1 MTAYSFRDVES
12 FARQAGFTPE
22 LSPLMAAISFAE
34 SGGNSRAHNP
44 NASTGDNSYGLMQI
58 NMLGAMGP
66 ERRAAF
72 GIQSNEELFDPLT
85 NMKAAKKIFDS
96 QGLGAWSVYRSG
108 AYKQFLPGNYTPAT
122 DAAAAAATQPS
133 TTSSGQQQPSQQ
145 EKKDSDKLRMAGEIT
160 GNNGV
165 FDVAIRN
172 LSKLLGR

>member
-1 MTAYSFRDVES
+1 MTAYSFGDIES

-34 SGGNSRAHNP
+34 SGGNPRAHNT

-72 GIQSNEELFDPLT
+72 GIQSNEQLFDPLT

-108 AYKQFLPGNYTPAT
+108 AYKQFLPGSYTPAT
-122 DAAAAAATQPS
+122 DAASAASQPS

-145 EKKDSDKLRMAGEIT
+145 KEKELDKLRMAGEIT
-160 GNNGV
+160 GSDGI
-165 FDVAIRN
+165 FDVAIKN

>member
-1 MTAYSFRDVES
+1 MTAYSFRDIES
-12 FARQAGFTPE
+12 FARQAGFTPKNA
-22 LSPLMAAISFAE
+22 PIMAAIGLAE
-34 SGGNSRAHNP
+34 SGGRARAHNP

-96 QGLGAWSVYRSG
+96 QGLGAWSVYKSG

-122 DAAAAAATQPS
+122 DAAAAATQPS
-133 TTSSGQQQPSQQ
+133 TASSGQQQPSQQ
-145 EKKDSDKLRMAGEIT
+145 EEKDQDKLRMAGEIT
-160 GNNGV
+160 GSDGV
-165 FDVAIRN
+165 FDIAIKN
-172 LSKLLGR
+172 LSKLLRR